1 MTVIID
7 GKKISLK
14 IKEKLKQEIAN
25 LKNKPTLAVIQIGNN
40 EASNSYIRAKE
51 KVAQEIGINF
61 IHLKYLEDIEE
72 QIIINKINE
81 LNMNKDITGII
92 IQLPI
97 PKKFN
102 TNKIIN
108 NIHPTKDVDGLTY
121 KNIGKLIQDI
131 PSLISCTPKG
141 IMRLL
146 DEYKID
152 IKGKNIV
159 VVGRSNLV
167 GKPIAQLLLNRDAT
181 VTVCHSHTKNL
192 SFYTKQADILIVAV
206 GKKHL
211 ITKDM
216 VKEESVIIEV
226 GINKEDNN
234 LYGDVDFDNVKDIAS
249 YITPVPGGVGP
260 MTVMMLMENVVKCLK

>member
-216 VKEESVIIEV
+216 VKEESVIIDV

-260 MTVMMLMENVVKCLK
+260 MTV